1 MKLSDKRIKQLDER
15 CKKAFGTNFDTMYHV
30 VENIMIQNEKE
41 KIEQK
46 RLKNLQK
53 DR

>member
-1 MKLSDKRIKQLDER
+1 MKLSDKRIKQLDEK
-15 CKKAFGTNFDTMYHV
+15 CQKTFGTNFDTMYHL
-30 VENIMIQNEKE
+30 VENIMLQIEKE

-53 DR
+53 HR